1 MAPMT
6 RGRSG
11 HERIPNDM
19 MLEYYVSRASAG
31 LIITEGTSFSDTANG
46 WAQTAA
52 IETDEQVA
60 GWKKITDAVHE
71 KGGLMSVQLWH
82 TGIHTTALLS
92 CYFATLLAWQ
102 CLQRIAAHSSIAHAV
117 YVSHRFSM
125 QCMWPCSSTTC
136 TIPYEI

>member
-19 MLEYYVSRASAG
+19 MLEYYTARASAG

-82 TGIHTTALLS
+82 TGMPAHFSFMFLCNVASVQRAAYKKLALAVRVL
-92 CYFATLLAWQ
+92 YDIDYTVY
-102 CLQRIAAHSSIAHAV
+102 AAG
-117 YVSHRFSM
+117 F
-125 QCMWPCSSTTC
+125 
-136 TIPYEI
+136 

>member
-11 HERIPNDM
+11 HDRIPNDM

-82 TGIHTTALLS
+82 TGIAQFSLTCYEIYTSAVLFMLICNAASVIVLAEHRGHYPALL
-92 CYFATLLAWQ
+92 
-102 CLQRIAAHSSIAHAV
+102 LQSAFCIV
-117 YVSHRFSM
+117 
-125 QCMWPCSSTTC
+125 
-136 TIPYEI
+136 